1 LCLHVSQNDKQGL
14 GEQGFLESVDG
25 TDQKGQMPGVTR
37 KVSTTCRGI
46 AWLSPALAS
55 QMAPHGIEVS
65 APGRLLRWKARSRW
79 IDLCT
84 NGSTES
90 VTQMSRAHQARDA
103 VDRMTYRTSA
113 ISCTASFTSFSLTSF
128 SISSLEMK
136 GRHAFAARRSGFP
149 RAERLTKSSDGMR
162 L

>member
-14 GEQGFLESVDG
+14 VEQGFLESVDG

-65 APGRLLRWKARSRW
+65 APGLLRWKARSRG

-84 NGSTES
+84 NGSTEG
-90 VTQMSRAHQARDA
+90 VTQTSRAHQARDA
-103 VDRMTYRTSA
+103 VDRMTCRTSA
-113 ISCTASFTSFSLTSF
+113 ISYTASFTSFSLTSF

-136 GRHAFAARRSGFP
+136 GRHAFATRRSGFP
-149 RAERLTKSSDGMR
+149 RAERLTKSPDGMR